1 MHKTKVRTLG
11 HPLET
16 SPSAL
21 LVRPISLAGCP
32 VPGGTA
38 HVADTAGAVERGGQE
53 PRHHRAGGMRWGNLP
68 ENRDRHRHGTKLGG
82 PASSPETIEYLRI
95 CSAYFVS
102 GVLGSLKLL
111 GGLFVI

>member
-53 PRHHRAGGMRWGNLP
+53 PRYHRAGGMRWGNLP
-68 ENRDRHRHGTKLGG
+68 ENRDGT
-82 PASSPETIEYLRI
+82 AMAQNWAAQHQAQRQSSIYV
-95 CSAYFVS
+95 FVPHILS
-102 GVLGSLKLL
+102 QVSWAL
-111 GGLFVI
+111 